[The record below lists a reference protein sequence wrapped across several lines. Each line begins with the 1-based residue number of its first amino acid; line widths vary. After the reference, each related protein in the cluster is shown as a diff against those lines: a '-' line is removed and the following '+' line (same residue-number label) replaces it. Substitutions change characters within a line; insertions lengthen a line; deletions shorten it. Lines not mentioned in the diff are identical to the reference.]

1 MAFWK
6 KKKKLIVLH
15 TPHLEI
21 NLCCSLPCETKTSF
35 PGMEGGHISMPLAL
49 PLLIC
54 SVQKRLPLW
63 VSATMVL
70 LPEYGSSGHCL
81 PVRLPDAL

>member
-1 MAFWK
+1 
-6 KKKKLIVLH
+6 
-15 TPHLEI
+15 
-21 NLCCSLPCETKTSF
+21 
-35 PGMEGGHISMPLAL
+35 MPLAL